1 MLDSF
6 ISRKACNSYILYNEN
21 KDGVLVD
28 PGYNEENRLID
39 HINKIGVR
47 IVAIIITHAHY
58 DHTTALKDVLKLFP
72 DAKTYINED
81 EVELLDN
88 PKLNLSRFRDDG
100 NDTIVDYV
108 PTNLIKL
115 VDYEEFT
122 EAGFV
127 IKMIKTPFHTQGSA
141 CFYVESEN
149 ILFSGDTLFYTT
161 IGRTDLPTSS
171 ARSIEDSLSKLL
183 KLPLSTRVYP
193 GHGVAT
199 TLERESKYN
208 AYLRNI

>member
-6 ISRKACNSYILYNEN
+6 ISRKACNTYILYNEA
-21 KDGVLVD
+21 KDGILVD
-28 PGYNEENRLID
+28 PGYNEENRLIE
-39 HINKIGVR
+39 HIDKIGVR
-47 IVAIIITHAHY
+47 IVAVIITHAHY
-58 DHTTALKDVLKLFP
+58 DHITALEDLLELFP
-72 DAKTYINED
+72 EAKTYISED

-100 NDTIVDYV
+100 NDSLLTYV
-108 PTNLIKL
+108 PSKLVKL
-115 VDYEEFT
+115 VDNEEFT
-122 EAGFV
+122 EAGYT

-161 IGRTDLPTSS
+161 IGRTDLPTGS

-183 KLPLSTRVYP
+183 KLPLSTKVYP

-199 TLERESKYN
+199 NLERESKYN